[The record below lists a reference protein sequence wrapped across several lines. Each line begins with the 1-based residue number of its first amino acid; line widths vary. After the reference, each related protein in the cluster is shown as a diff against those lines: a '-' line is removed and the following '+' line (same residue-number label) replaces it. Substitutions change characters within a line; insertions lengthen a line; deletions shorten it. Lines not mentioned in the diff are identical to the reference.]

1 MSLNIKNPHTHALAR
16 ELAALTGENVTA
28 AVTVAI
34 EERLQRI
41 RRRGEKRLS
50 ERLMEIGRD
59 SAAHFREPYRS
70 MDHGD
75 FLYDEGGLPK

>member
-1 MSLNIKNPHTHALAR
+1 MSLNIKNPHTHALAK

-28 AVTVAI
+28 AVTLAI

-50 ERLMEIGRD
+50 ERLMDIGKD
-59 SAAHFREPYRS
+59 AAEHFREPYRS
-70 MDHGD
+70 MGHGD
-75 FLYDEGGLPK
+75 FLYDERGLPK